1 MPMLYQSI
9 AEQRSAD
16 ALERIASALEVI
28 AASCQSKNNNQ

>member
-16 ALERIASALEVI
+16 ALERIASALEII
-28 AASCQSKNNNQ
+28 AECQSKNNKA